1 MFIDLRNIRIYTRL
15 ELGIAFGSSPL
26 WDFMLSEAT
35 GKKEQKPLEGFQTKM
50 FQELIK
56 NPASRESSLITYSVL
71 KAGKLL
77 SYVEELILY
86 YNVIFSLAFTIRV
99 LAGHSGI
106 AT

>member
-26 WDFMLSEAT
+26 WDFLLSEAT

-56 NPASRESSLITYSVL
+56 NPA
-71 KAGKLL
+71 
-77 SYVEELILY
+77 
-86 YNVIFSLAFTIRV
+86 
-99 LAGHSGI
+99 I
-106 AT
+106 AICFVGFQP